1 MIAIEER
8 NVSKRVTMKHCFIE
22 EGNQE
27 ITKKKEKQ
35 HDGFSLHSR
44 TEKEIILK
52 ARYI

>member
-27 ITKKKEKQ
+27 ITKKKKNNMMA
-35 HDGFSLHSR
+35 SL
-44 TEKEIILK
+44 
-52 ARYI
+52 YIQGQKKKLY